1 MEEILAS
8 IRRIISEESEP
19 AAAAP
24 AAQSAARPEPAPVGE
39 DDILELTEVVEDEPR
54 SAPLSAQELADLA
67 MADDDP
73 EDRDM
78 DADLDAP
85 GLDAHDVELAED
97 DAGFAGNEAPDD
109 FADDAGEP
117 AFEAEPE
124 PEMAAMA
131 PEAARKDDR
140 GQAAKASRADD
151 WVDVVDPAEEDEA
164 IISSAGAAAVRDSF
178 GQLSDLLVA
187 GYAGS
192 DKTLEGMVR
201 EMLRP
206 MLKNWLDANLPAI
219 VERAVAREIARLA
232 RVKRP

>member
-24 AAQSAARPEPAPVGE
+24 ATAPEAARAPFAE
-39 DDILELTEVVEDEPR
+39 DDILELTDVVEDEPA
-54 SAPLSAQELADLA
+54 SAPLTAQELADLA
-67 MADDDP
+67 MAGDDGEEPGMDEP
-73 EDRDM
+73 EV
-78 DADLDAP
+78 DAP
-85 GLDAHDVELAED
+85 EVNAPELDAHDVELAED
-97 DAGFAGNEAPDD
+97 DAGFSEDEAPAAD
-109 FADDAGEP
+109 FADDDFAP
-117 AFEAEPE
+117 EPE
-124 PEMAAMA
+124 PE
-131 PEAARKDDR
+131 PARKDAADAR
-140 GQAAKASRADD
+140 QAAPGPAD
-151 WVDVVDPAEEDEA
+151 WLDVVDPADEDEA
-164 IISSAGAAAVRDSF
+164 IMSAAGAAAVRDSF

-192 DKTLEGMVR
+192 NKTLEGMVR